1 MFIFVPRYLQKR
13 RTLSEERRGGQ
24 NEEDESDVE
33 SVGSDEFEEMLD
45 DIMKKKGFKKD
56 MDEDDEFDADV
67 DFADEYSKTMSSKKS
82 KRSKVDGKFYST
94 LFFKKN
100 LMCCLS
106 VVLKIRCVFQ
116 CLIFPYYF

>member
-67 DFADEYSKTMSSKKS
+67 DFADEYSNTMSSKKS

-94 LFFKKN
+94 LFF
-100 LMCCLS
+100 
-106 VVLKIRCVFQ
+106 
-116 CLIFPYYF
+116 